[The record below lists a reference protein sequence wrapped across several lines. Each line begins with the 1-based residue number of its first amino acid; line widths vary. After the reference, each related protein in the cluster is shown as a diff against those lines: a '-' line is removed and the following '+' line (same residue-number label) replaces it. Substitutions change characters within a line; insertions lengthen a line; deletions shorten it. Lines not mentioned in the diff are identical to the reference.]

1 MSALPSLAPLLGQ
14 IDHHTMW
21 LLGAILWRL
30 LRALLSP
37 TYRLYIRVMEDVGP
51 TISQGVNAEIAD
63 WFASRRQEA
72 LNSPLQEYQSLDGSL
87 DQTSPPTV

>member
-21 LLGAILWRL
+21 LLLTVLWLL

-37 TYRLYIRVMEDVGP
+37 TYRLYVRVMEDVGP

-72 LNSPLQEYQSLDGSL
+72 LNSPLQEYQSLDGSP